1 MTFSR
6 GEDVL
11 RTATLEAPASSLTL
25 RRAAAVVLGTAL
37 VTAAARIT
45 LPLPGT
51 PVPFTLQPLAVLI
64 VGGLLG
70 PWLGAASLVLYLAL
84 GAAGLPVFTPSALL
98 PYRYV
103 DKVQRVGGLAV
114 TLPPRDDADEEMA
127 AAVLRRV
134 DGLLIG
140 GGVLGDR
147 QGFAGQHGLVQRQA
161 HRPQQPQVG
170 RDHVAGR
177 QVHDVAGDEFV
188 DRDLSRQR

>member
-84 GAAGLPVFTPSALL
+84 GAAQAVKPTGLFGSASQCGLRSGMPL
-98 PYRYV
+98 AKYV
-103 DKVQRVGGLAV
+103 SERPCAWYH
-114 TLPPRDDADEEMA
+114 RS
-127 AAVLRRV
+127 
-134 DGLLIG
+134 GLL
-140 GGVLGDR
+140 
-147 QGFAGQHGLVQRQA
+147 
-161 HRPQQPQVG
+161 
-170 RDHVAGR
+170 
-177 QVHDVAGDEFV
+177 E
-188 DRDLSRQR
+188 